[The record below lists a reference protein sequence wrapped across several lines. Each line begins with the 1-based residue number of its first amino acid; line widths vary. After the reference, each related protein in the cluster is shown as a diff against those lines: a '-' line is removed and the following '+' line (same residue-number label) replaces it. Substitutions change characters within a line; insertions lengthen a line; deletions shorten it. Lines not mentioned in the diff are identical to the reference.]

1 MANGYERNALL
12 VSKSPFD
19 ATNVT
24 GVDGFTITGEQPVGT
39 ARRLAFKL
47 DDKIYRFNG
56 TSLAEIA
63 GDLNVGNIL
72 SNGNIPEDLVTLT
85 DIPEFVGKKIFPI
98 IALHA
103 DDDITLSPTVKI
115 GLKLHSGSAT
125 YQKPVISPEY
135 ELAYDGDSVPRI
147 ADIICHTTC
156 TGDATANAS
165 VRLKYADGTWSNF
178 IPLAAAAQQEA
189 THVQF
194 KLDYNVTRLDGVDS
208 AKIDSITIRH
218 NLGATAV
225 SGNVAELYS
234 VVQNYDESL
243 QTCYIVVR
251 HAPLRDAEIRAYVNF
266 MSPPKKR
273 ELIFIGEG
281 DGTLKQYSLGVDGV
295 KDTGID
301 QNTLHIYIDGEEI
314 SDFGYNVEVS
324 EVTINA
330 PVGAAVTASYE
341 YGHDDENWLE
351 MSRPMNPQPYM
362 DDLDELTGEP
372 RTYMSRFSYTL
383 PDDAAVDTSTSN
395 VRISLYRA
403 SGSVTN
409 ESLGKAS
416 GLVQQIVLPHAAR
429 QDTIQLNADWS
440 YNNDTRVLTFVADRD
455 KDLLLTYDYLGE
467 QQIIYSWAVGWAV
480 AI

>member
-19 ATNVT
+19 ATNAT

-39 ARRLAFKL
+39 ARRIAFML

-56 TSLAEIA
+56 ASLAEIT
-63 GDLNVGNIL
+63 GDLNTANIL
-72 SNGNIPEDLVTLT
+72 SNGNIPEELAPLT
-85 DIPEFVGKKIFPI
+85 DIPAFVGQKIYPI

-103 DDDITLSPTVKI
+103 DDDITLSPTIKL
-115 GLKLHSGSAT
+115 GLKTHSGSAV
-125 YQKPVISPEY
+125 YQKVVDTPEY
-135 ELAYDGDSVPRI
+135 LLASDNGDSLPRI

-156 TGDATANAS
+156 TGDATATAT
-165 VRLKYADGTWSNF
+165 VRLKNGAGVWSNF
-178 IPLAAAAQQEA
+178 MPLSAAAQCEA
-189 THVQF
+189 VSVQF
-194 KLDYNVTRLDGVDS
+194 RLTYNVARLDGVDS
-208 AKIDSITIRH
+208 AKINSITIRH

-266 MSPPKKR
+266 MKPPQSR
-273 ELIFIGEG
+273 ELIFLGEG
-281 DGTLKQYSLGVDGV
+281 DGTLKQYALGVDGV

-301 QNTLHIYIDGEEI
+301 QNTLHVFIDGDEI

-330 PVGAAVTASYE
+330 PVGAAVTASYQ
-341 YGHDDENWLE
+341 YGHDDETWLE

-362 DDLDELTGEP
+362 DDLDDFGEP
-372 RTYMSRFSYTL
+372 RTYMTRFSYTL
-383 PDDAAVDTSTSN
+383 ADDAAVDTSTSN

-416 GLVQQIVLPHAAR
+416 GLVQQIILPHAAR
-429 QDTIQLNADWS
+429 QDTIQFNADWS
-440 YNNDTRVLTFVADRD
+440 YNNDSRVLTYVAERD
-455 KDLLLTYDYLGE
+455 KDLLLSYDYLGE